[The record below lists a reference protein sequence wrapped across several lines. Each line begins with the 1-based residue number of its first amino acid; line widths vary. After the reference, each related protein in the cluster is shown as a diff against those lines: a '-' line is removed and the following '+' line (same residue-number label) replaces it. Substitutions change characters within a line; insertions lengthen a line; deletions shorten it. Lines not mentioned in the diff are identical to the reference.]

1 MKLLLSDISL
11 PFAALFLCF
20 AAACLYIGK
29 QQEAQVRA
37 LSGDGRITAAQ
48 LVDKTTF
55 TSSGLHKYSQFG
67 DKGPTTYT
75 LHYRFTVPATGE
87 QREATSDVH
96 PDVWNAVQVGQ
107 HYQITY
113 SPDDPALT
121 SLFNGQDFIDGA
133 RLAYFLA
140 WVCLALGVICL
151 GIYWRLNAY
160 PPG

>member
-11 PFAALFLCF
+11 PFAVLFLCI
-20 AAACLYIGK
+20 AAACLYIAK
-29 QQEAQVRA
+29 QQEAHVQA
-37 LSGDGRITAAQ
+37 LSGDGQVAAAQ

-55 TSSGLHKYSQFG
+55 TSSGIHKYAHFG

-75 LHYRFTVPATGE
+75 LHYRFTLPETGE

-107 HYQITY
+107 HYQIVY
-113 SPDDPALT
+113 SPADPALT

-133 RLAYFLA
+133 RLAYRIA
-140 WVCLALGVICL
+140 WSCLALGVICA
-151 GIYWRLNAY
+151 GIYWRLKA
-160 PPG
+160 